1 MTSKAK
7 QKGNSWE
14 REITKFLGEELGGN
28 FMRVPN
34 SGAYV
39 GGKNEARKMLM
50 DDGQVRLV
58 KGDIIPPDHLPLL
71 NLEAKNY
78 ADIAFHQIINGECK
92 QLNSWIDQT
101 ETPAEPND
109 ISFTIFKITRKGSWI
124 VFKHDLIN
132 EFILDSYVVYKKTPT
147 SQYIVTDYESF
158 IKTNKDKIIKIASKA

>member
-7 QKGNSWE
+7 SKGNSWE

-28 FMRVPN
+28 WMRVPN

-58 KGDIIPPDHLPLL
+58 KGDIIPPSHLPLL

-78 ADIAFHQIINGECK
+78 KDIAFHQIINGECK
-92 QLNSWIDQT
+92 LLNSWIDQT
-101 ETPAEPND
+101 EIPAEPND
-109 ISFTIFKITRKGSWI
+109 ISLTIFKITRKGSWI
-124 VFKHDLIN
+124 AFKASLMN
-132 EFILDSYVVYKKTPT
+132 EFLLDSYVMYKKSPDNN
-147 SQYIVTDYESF
+147 YIVTDYESF
-158 IKTNKDKIIKIASKA
+158 IKNNKEKIKSLGTKP